1 MQKILC
7 VGLDARLLYTRNL
20 VLQQTGAEVYSAKVE
35 PALALLEAQYFDV
48 LVLCHSLAEQDLDR
62 VCRTASLFWPV
73 TRLLLMRD
81 ADAPTSARCFHVTG
95 CSSQLSPDM
104 LLKQVEN
111 LLQSATPNVV
121 RVARVLQFPTP
132 AKRRNIS

>member
-20 VLQQTGAEVYSAKVE
+20 VLKQTGAEVYSAKVE

-48 LVLCHSLAEQDLDR
+48 LVLCHSLTEGDLDR
-62 VCRTASLFWPV
+62 ICRTASLFWPV

-81 ADAPTSARCFHVTG
+81 ADAPTPARRFHVTG
-95 CSSQLSPDM
+95 CSWQLSPDM
-104 LLKQVEN
+104 LLQHVEN
-111 LLQSATPNVV
+111 LLQSVAPKVA
-121 RVARVLQFPTP
+121 RVARILPFPTP